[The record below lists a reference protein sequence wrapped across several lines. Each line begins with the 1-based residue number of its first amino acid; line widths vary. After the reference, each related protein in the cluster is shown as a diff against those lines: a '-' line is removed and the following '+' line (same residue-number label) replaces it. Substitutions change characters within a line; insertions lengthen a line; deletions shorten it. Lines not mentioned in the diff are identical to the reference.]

1 MSDDTSW
8 QSNEAHHS
16 RQHPSSDQRS
26 DISHLLK
33 NWKYDPSGVTAR
45 TIKGVDGRRKIQMR
59 LDLGVFQMEI
69 SGRPD
74 GTRPREFDS
83 LLDYYR
89 FLQNTS
95 AKKLNLSDD
104 DCSEL
109 QQEAVQ
115 FYYRYLACFAIK
127 DYESVVR
134 DTRHNLGILEFIT
147 EHTTEAAAWEFLQ
160 FKPYVLMMESR
171 ALAEKAAL
179 GENYHEAIEEVQ
191 RGLKTI
197 RNFWQ
202 EQGELELR
210 ESSYEID
217 VLSELLQSLKD
228 RKPTREVGKLK
239 ERLHHA
245 ISTEDFEQA
254 AQIRDQLAAME

>member
-1 MSDDTSW
+1 
-8 QSNEAHHS
+8 
-16 RQHPSSDQRS
+16 
-26 DISHLLK
+26 
-33 NWKYDPSGVTAR
+33 VTAR
-45 TIKGVDGRRKIQMR
+45 TIKGEDGRPKIQMR
-59 LDLGVFQMEI
+59 LDLGIFQMEVT
-69 SGRPD
+69 GRPD

-95 AKKLNLSDD
+95 SKKLHLTDD

-134 DTRHNLGILEFIT
+134 DTRHNLDILEFIT
-147 EHTTEAAAWEFLQ
+147 EHTSEDAAWEFLQ

-197 RNFWQ
+197 RTFWE

-217 VLSELLQSLKD
+217 VLSDLLQQLKD

-254 AQIRDQLAAME
+254 AQIRDLLASMDEASA